1 MNPQTFQVPFPFTCQ
16 RWRDHRGTYCP
27 PSEVIRTHDYEIAPI
42 SLTTAKRFVAQHHYL
57 GSSYPA
63 CRFRYGLFLRY
74 ALFPEDELVGVAVF
88 SMPMSHKVLT
98 NIFPCDVREAVEL
111 GRFVLLDSV
120 PANAESFFFAR
131 CRELLKQEGIKGIVA
146 FSDDTPRTDAS
157 GRIIFRGHIGTIYQS
172 SNASYYLRSTPRKLN
187 VLPDGSVLNARTA
200 SKIRNLERGWRYA
213 ANILVRH
220 GATEPPPADP
230 DNTKPLRLW
239 LDHWTTLLTRPLF
252 HLGNHRYAWSIHPSI
267 TLPQSAPYPK
277 WPKASQNKAV
287 PPKRDLQTKGQ

>member
-1 MNPQTFQVPFPFTCQ
+1 MPCDTRRTCKLVTTHTLHPMNPQTFQVPFPFTSQ

-27 PSEVIRTHDYEIAPI
+27 PSELIRTHDYEIAPI

-74 ALFPEDELVGVAVF
+74 ALFPEDQLVGVAVF
-88 SMPMSHKVLT
+88 SMPMSPKVLT

-131 CRELLKQEGIKGIVA
+131 CRELLKQEGIKGILA

-157 GRIIFRGHIGTIYQS
+157 GRIIFKGHIGQI
-172 SNASYYLRSTPRKLN
+172 
-187 VLPDGSVLNARTA
+187 VRTA
-200 SKIRNLERGWRYA
+200 YISFI
-213 ANILVRH
+213 
-220 GATEPPPADP
+220 
-230 DNTKPLRLW
+230 PL
-239 LDHWTTLLTRPLF
+239 
-252 HLGNHRYAWSIHPSI
+252 
-267 TLPQSAPYPK
+267 K
-277 WPKASQNKAV
+277 
-287 PPKRDLQTKGQ
+287 